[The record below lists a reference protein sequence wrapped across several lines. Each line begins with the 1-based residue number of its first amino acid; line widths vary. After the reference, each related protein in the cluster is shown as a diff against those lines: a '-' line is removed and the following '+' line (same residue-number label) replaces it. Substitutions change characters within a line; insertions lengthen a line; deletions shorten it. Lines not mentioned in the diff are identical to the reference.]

1 MTVKKF
7 ARRWLILA
15 ALIGI
20 GVSSSAGWL
29 DPVIVLLKQDE
40 FSIRIGERVITFYDI
55 VKSILVIVATFWI
68 ASIIIDFLESRVG
81 KISRIRFSTRA
92 LIVKAIQVVVYFVA
106 FLASLDVLGI
116 DLTALTVFGGALG
129 IGLGFGFQKIA
140 SNFMSGL
147 ILLFEKSI
155 EKDDLIELSDGTF
168 GFIRNTGA
176 RFTLIETFDGKEI
189 MIPNEDFITSRV
201 INWTYTTKQ
210 GRLEIPIGI
219 SYNSDTR
226 KAMELLVE
234 AAREHPKCSTSPEP
248 VCFVRQFGDS
258 SVNLL
263 LYFWMDDVTEGRHKP
278 QSDVMLAIQD
288 KFHANGIEIPFPQRD
303 LHIKPGHES

>member
-20 GVSSSAGWL
+20 GIANSYGWL
-29 DPVIVLLKQDE
+29 DPVIGFLRQDE
-40 FSIRIGERVITFYDI
+40 FTIQIGERAVTLYDI

-68 ASIIIDFLESRVG
+68 ASIVIDFLESRIA
-81 KISRIRFSTRA
+81 KISRIKFSTRA
-92 LIVKAIQVVVYFVA
+92 LIVKAIQVAVYFIA
-106 FLASLDVLGI
+106 FLAALDVLGI

-129 IGLGFGFQKIA
+129 IGLGFGLQKIA

-176 RFTLIETFDGKEI
+176 RFTLLETLDGKEI

-201 INWTYTTKQ
+201 INWTYTNKQ
-210 GRLEIPIGI
+210 GRLEIPVGI
-219 SYNSDTR
+219 SYSSDTR
-226 KAMELLVE
+226 KAMDLLLE
-234 AAREHPKCSTSPEP
+234 AAREHPKCSTNPEP

-263 LYFWMDDVTEGRHKP
+263 LYFWIDDITEGRYKP

-288 KFHANGIEIPFPQRD
+288 KFDANSVEIPFPQQD
-303 LHIKPGHES
+303 LHIKAQHAG